1 MAQSTHENFSRD
13 EAVAP
18 GSDRA
23 FGLVMAAA
31 LAVLGALNG
40 WHQGRIWPWMA
51 VGVLAFLAAAWLR
64 PSVLRPL
71 NIVWTKLG
79 LLLHK
84 IVNPLIMGLLFFGTI
99 WPTGFVMR
107 LRGRDLLRLKR
118 EPAAASYWIMRPPG
132 PKPETMKDQF

>member
-40 WHQGRIWPWMA
+40 WHQGRLWPWSCE
-51 VGVLAFLAAAWLR
+51 VESF
-64 PSVLRPL
+64 
-71 NIVWTKLG
+71 
-79 LLLHK
+79 
-84 IVNPLIMGLLFFGTI
+84 
-99 WPTGFVMR
+99 
-107 LRGRDLLRLKR
+107 
-118 EPAAASYWIMRPPG
+118 
-132 PKPETMKDQF
+132 